1 MQRLILTILALL
13 AATLTLPACGPVT
26 FTIDTGGANKR
37 LTSSTVIDEPGAGA
51 TRVAII
57 DVTGMIYNASRRHL
71 LGRGENPV
79 SLLHEK
85 LQAVR
90 ADHNVKAVILRINS
104 PGGTVTASDAMYRQ
118 IVRFK
123 ADTATPVIA
132 LMMDVTASGGYYIA
146 CAADHCIA
154 YPSTVTGSI
163 GVVMQ
168 LISLKPLMTR
178 WGIDAQAITSGPNK
192 AAGSPL
198 ATLTDEQR
206 AIFQSLVDDFYSR
219 FTQVVR
225 DARPNIPPDQFAT
238 VTDGRIFSGAQAL
251 DAGLIDQVGDL
262 HDAFSLA
269 KRKAGVERAD
279 LILYRRPAAYAGS
292 PYATTSNTPA
302 NATPNAMPN
311 ATTQINLAQFNF
323 ANDAVYHIGGTPVGF
338 YYLWSLD

>member
-206 AIFQSLVDDFYSR
+206 AKAEYAVAQPDAWNPYGALPEMR
-219 FTQVVR
+219 LFTHQMPDELIAVANQGEFDEFDLNEFFEAKGAGK
-225 DARPNIPPDQFAT
+225 DAEFTHR
-238 VTDGRIFSGAQAL
+238 TDVQKWL
-251 DAGLIDQVGDL
+251 DL
-262 HDAFSLA
+262 
-269 KRKAGVERAD
+269 
-279 LILYRRPAAYAGS
+279 
-292 PYATTSNTPA
+292 
-302 NATPNAMPN
+302 
-311 ATTQINLAQFNF
+311 
-323 ANDAVYHIGGTPVGF
+323 
-338 YYLWSLD
+338 